1 MNAASVRKF
10 PWVSFCLLII
20 AYACLGWL
28 LASPTLTNPAWLSPA
43 CQQTVAFIG
52 HALSLTREPQAFCG
66 VVVKENLLGA
76 VLAFSWV
83 VLASTL
89 FISPL
94 TSFNRFI
101 NRWFKSDTVAFLA
114 VCVIAGMIAFILFWL
129 QLFLHISAILAC
141 EALARI
147 DLQTIGLNK
156 SQAFWSLLLISLVGL
171 GIGWVIRLAV

>member
-1 MNAASVRKF
+1 MNAESVRRV
-10 PWVSFCLLII
+10 PWVSFFLLIV

-43 CQQTVAFIG
+43 CQQTVAFTK
-52 HALSLTREPQAFCG
+52 HALLLGGESQTLCAI
-66 VVVKENLLGA
+66 VVKENLLGA

-83 VLASTL
+83 VVASTL

-147 DLQTIGLNK
+147 DLQTIGLSK
-156 SQAFWSLLLISLVGL
+156 AQAFWSLLLISLLGL
-171 GIGWVIRLAV
+171 GIGWVTRLSF

>member
-1 MNAASVRKF
+1 MNAESVRKV
-10 PWVSFCLLII
+10 PWVSFFLLIV

-28 LASPTLTNPAWLSPA
+28 LASPNLTNPVWLPPA
-43 CQQTVAFIG
+43 CQQTVAFVR
-52 HALSLTREPQAFCG
+52 HALSLSGASQKFCG
-66 VVVKENLLGA
+66 VIIKENLLGA

-83 VLASTL
+83 VVASTL

-101 NRWFKSDTVAFLA
+101 SRWFKSDTVAFLA
-114 VCVIAGMIAFILFWL
+114 VCVIAGMLAFILFWL

-171 GIGWVIRLAV
+171 GIGWVTRLSV